1 MEMQGKVIWASAKKE
16 GKSKRTG
23 SLYVLQKFVI
33 ESTAA
38 TAYPER
44 VMIAVLG
51 EDRLSE
57 MHLAVGDEGKLTFEM
72 HAREF
77 KGKWYNNIEGL
88 AFDRSEK
95 AQTVKSD
102 GDVFDDD
109 GEEDAPP
116 F

>member
-1 MEMQGKVIWASAKKE
+1 MQGKVIWASAKKE

-23 SLYVLQKFVI
+23 LPYVLQKFVI

-38 TAYPER
+38 TTYPER
-44 VMIAVLG
+44 VVISVIG
-51 EDRLSE
+51 EERLSE
-57 MHLAVGDEGKLTFEM
+57 MHLAVGDEGNLTFEM
-72 HAREF
+72 HAREV
-77 KGKWYNNIEGL
+77 KGEWYNNAEGL
-88 AFDRSEK
+88 AFDRGGK

-102 GDVFDDD
+102 ESVFGGG